1 MARKIST
8 ALHELIHSMT
18 KDEKRSFKSYVLKS
32 VPKEKKED
40 HIYLRLFD
48 IINKQEFYNESELL
62 EIIDDIKP
70 QQLPGFK
77 NYLYNNILKSLEQSC
92 SESSV
97 EIIIRR
103 EINQVQILYN
113 KGLYVQCEKILNKA
127 LKAGIKYEKEI
138 LLAEIYSWKKKLILH
153 RFSPDEEN
161 QIINKERDIYSKLD
175 REKEYYWLWLK
186 SALHLNKQ
194 RVSRSKTEDHNWME
208 KLGNSPY
215 FANENLAISFFSKH
229 LYYYLK
235 ATDSYIKSDF
245 KSVLIYSLKLVDHFK
260 RNPHQIAEDPDAYI
274 IALNNYIVGLVMLKK
289 FKEAATQLAGFK
301 NISAG
306 YKLSPISKA
315 KVFGFYYSHL
325 INIDSGILNFSGAER
340 HITNFDT
347 DLQQHYK
354 YIRRSNLIVIYFNIV
369 TLFFTHKAYKKCLVW
384 TNRIFN
390 EFTVDIRED
399 LQAITRIISIIS
411 NYELENNDL
420 ALSQINATRHHLKKR
435 KRLHQIE
442 HILLK
447 FLEKKFPKIYD
458 LNDQVSEFQ
467 TLKAQLTE
475 LLKDDFE
482 KEALSYFDFIA
493 WTESKIKN
501 QPLADVLQE
510 KDKQIRF

>member
-8 ALHELIHSMT
+8 ELHELIHSMT

-40 HIYLRLFD
+40 RRYLRLFD
-48 IINKQEFYNESELL
+48 IINKQEIYNESELL
-62 EIIDDIKP
+62 ESLNDIKP
-70 QQLPGFK
+70 HQLPGFK

-127 LKAGIKYEKEI
+127 LKVAVKYEKEI
-138 LLAEIYSWKKKLILH
+138 LLAGIYSWKKKLMLH
-153 RFSPDEEN
+153 RFSQDEEN
-161 QIINKERDIYSKLD
+161 KIINEEREIYSKLD
-175 REKEYYWLWLK
+175 KEKEYYWLWLR
-186 SALHLNKQ
+186 SASHLNKQ
-194 RVSRSKTEDHNWME
+194 RVSRSKTESRNWME

-215 FANENLAISFFSKH
+215 FRDENLAISFFSKH
-229 LYYYLK
+229 LFYYLK

-245 KSVLIYSLKLVDHFK
+245 KNILHYSHKQVDHFK
-260 RNPHQIAEDPDAYI
+260 RNPHQIGEDPDAYI
-274 IALNNYIVGLVMLKK
+274 VALNNYIIGLVMLEK
-289 FKEAATQLAGFK
+289 FKEAAAQLAEFK

-306 YKLSPISKA
+306 YKLTPISKA
-315 KVFGFYYSHL
+315 KVFGFYHSHL
-325 INIDSGILNFSGAER
+325 INIDSGLSNFSGAEK
-340 HITNFDT
+340 HISDFDSN
-347 DLQQHYK
+347 LPEHYK

-369 TLFFTHKAYKKCLVW
+369 TIFFIYKAYKKCLIW
-384 TNRIFN
+384 INRIFN
-390 EFTVDIRED
+390 EFTVDVRED

-435 KRLHQIE
+435 KRLHKVE
-442 HILLK
+442 NILLT
-447 FLEKKFPKIYD
+447 FLEKKFPKIIH

-467 TLKAQLTE
+467 KLKVHLTE
-475 LLKDDFE
+475 LQKDDFE
-482 KEALSYFDFIA
+482 KEALSYFNFIA
-493 WTESKIKN
+493 WTESKINN

-510 KDKQIRF
+510 KNKHLRP